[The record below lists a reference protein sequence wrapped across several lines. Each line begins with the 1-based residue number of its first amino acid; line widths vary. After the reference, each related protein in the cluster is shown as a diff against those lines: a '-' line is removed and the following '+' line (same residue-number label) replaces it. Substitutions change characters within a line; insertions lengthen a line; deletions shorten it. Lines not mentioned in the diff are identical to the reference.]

1 MNVEQ
6 NYTIDKSQYHQ
17 QHTECSSSNVELDN
31 DEESFIWL
39 VVEDDGDDA
48 PAVEQQDKK
57 TALVSTGTSSTTDT
71 CTIITS
77 NGCWPRQNDWII
89 LVFGQGIALS
99 LACCSISSAQLQN
112 MSGIAHVPLFQV
124 SFGYFALQMHFY
136 FLKKQSDDDDD
147 DDEVKYVQNS
157 AGKQVRL
164 DSMQEQQL
172 LLQHDSKECCHN
184 ESSSLLFRRTLP
196 QDSENKNI
204 TTSTSFWNVKLQ
216 SSWYYYALVA
226 FLDVQANYFVVL
238 SFRYTAVVHSTI
250 LTSISVISVMASS
263 RLILGKRFQTRHFM
277 GAILCV
283 IGASCVISLDVTL
296 PHSSS
301 GSTSASNSVHGSV
314 AESGTYTYLGDSFA
328 VIAAL
333 MFGLNDSLAE
343 YTIQNSTPDEYLAM
357 MGMFG
362 FLFSFCESLIFENA
376 ELRQFFRMI
385 WNYNHDNNDGNDDD
399 DDDDKKDDIH
409 LLAILILWVWYIAT
423 FYTFYACASQ
433 FLRIADATLLSLS
446 LQTSNLWT
454 MIFSVFVQDFSLSPL
469 FLCSVA
475 MILFGVWL
483 YERG

>member
-1 MNVEQ
+1 M
-6 NYTIDKSQYHQ
+6 
-17 QHTECSSSNVELDN
+17 
-31 DEESFIWL
+31 
-39 VVEDDGDDA
+39 
-48 PAVEQQDKK
+48 
-57 TALVSTGTSSTTDT
+57 
-71 CTIITS
+71 
-77 NGCWPRQNDWII
+77 
-89 LVFGQGIALS
+89 
-99 LACCSISSAQLQN
+99 
-112 MSGIAHVPLFQV
+112 PLFQV

-136 FLKKQSDDDDD
+136 FLKKHSDDD
-147 DDEVKYVQNS
+147 DDEVKNVQNS

-164 DSMQEQQL
+164 DSMQQQQQQQQ
-172 LLQHDSKECCHN
+172 LQHDSKECCHN
-184 ESSSLLFRRTLP
+184 ESSSLLSWRTLP
-196 QDSENKNI
+196 QDNDNKNI
-204 TTSTSFWNVKLQ
+204 TTSTCFWNVKLQ

-283 IGASCVISLDVTL
+283 IGASCVISLDVAL

-301 GSTSASNSVHGSV
+301 GSTGGSNSVHDSV

-376 ELRQFFRMI
+376 ELRQFFGMI
-385 WNYNHDNNDGNDDD
+385 WNYNHDNNDD

-409 LLAILILWVWYIAT
+409 LLAILTLWVWYIAT